1 MGALTVLI
9 LIAVAGAAFSLAAGI
24 TAMAHDG
31 VVAHNDSVH
40 WMAWRVAFQVAAL
53 ALILLVIGV
62 GWR

>member
-1 MGALTVLI
+1 MSTLTVLI
-9 LIAVAGAAFSLAAGI
+9 LLAVAGAAFSLAAGV

-31 VVAHNDSVH
+31 MVAHNDSVR
-40 WMAWRVAFQVAAL
+40 WMVWRVTFQAIAL